1 MAEIKNFREL
11 FDRIPVYGESGF
23 AAAARLAVHDSSNL
37 KKKNT
42 DLRRYGR
49 ASGLNDLRQTFL
61 AADLPA
67 RKSFRYRF

>member
-1 MAEIKNFREL
+1 MADTQNFRVL
-11 FDRIPVYGESGF
+11 FDRIPVSGESGF
-23 AAAARLAVHDSSNL
+23 ARVAAVHDSSNP

-49 ASGLNDLRQTFL
+49 AAGFADLRQAVL
-61 AADLPA
+61 AADLSS